1 MAKILIVDDEV
12 EIAELLS
19 DILVDAGFDTII
31 KNKAEDA
38 LECMSSNNFDLI
50 ILDIMLPG
58 MSGMELCAL
67 IRNKVNCPIIF
78 ISAKVQTV
86 DKLVGFEIG
95 ADDYITKPFVNA
107 ELVAR
112 VKANIRQNNRLLNS
126 DIYNKNII
134 KIGDIEIN
142 KDSYEV
148 KKDDTIIELST
159 KEFDLLFYLM
169 NNAGIVLSKDQI
181 YNAVWGSNY
190 GDIGTVAVHIKNL
203 RNKIDKNDE
212 YIITVWGVGYKFV
225 KVLS

>member
-12 EIAELLS
+12 EIAELIN
-19 DILVDAGFDTII
+19 DILKEEGYEIDISNT
-31 KNKAEDA
+31 AEDA
-38 LECMSSNNFDLI
+38 LTRINNNYDLI
-50 ILDIMLPG
+50 ILDVMLPG
-58 MSGMELCAL
+58 MSGTTLCSL
-67 IRNKVNCPIIF
+67 IRDKVKCPIIF
-78 ISAKVQTV
+78 VTAKVQTV

-95 ADDYITKPFVNA
+95 ADDYITKPFVNV
-107 ELVAR
+107 ELIAR
-112 VKANIRQNNRLLNS
+112 VKANIRQNNRLFNS

-148 KKDDTIIELST
+148 KKDGTIIELST

-203 RNKIDKNDE
+203 RNKIDKNDQ

>member
-1 MAKILIVDDEV
+1 MAKILIVDDET
-12 EIAELLS
+12 EIAELIN
-19 DILVDAGFDTII
+19 DILKEEGYETDISNT
-31 KNKAEDA
+31 AEDA
-38 LECMSSNNFDLI
+38 LIKINKNYDLI
-50 ILDIMLPG
+50 ILDVMLPG
-58 MSGMELCAL
+58 MSGTTLCSL
-67 IRNKVNCPIIF
+67 IRNTVKCPIIF
-78 ISAKVQTV
+78 VTAKVQTV

-107 ELVAR
+107 ELIAR
-112 VKANIRQNNRLLNS
+112 VKANLRQNNRLLNN
-126 DIYNKNII
+126 DINNKNII

-142 KDSYEV
+142 KNSYEV
-148 KKDDTIIELST
+148 KKDGNNIELST

-169 NNAGIVLSKDQI
+169 NNAGLVLSKDQI

-203 RNKIDKNDE
+203 RNKIDENDE

>member
-12 EIAELLS
+12 EIAELIN
-19 DILVDAGFDTII
+19 DILKEEGYEIDISNT
-31 KNKAEDA
+31 AEDA
-38 LECMSSNNFDLI
+38 LTRINNNYDLI
-50 ILDIMLPG
+50 ILDVMLPG
-58 MSGMELCAL
+58 MSGTTLCSL
-67 IRNKVNCPIIF
+67 IRDKVKCPIIF
-78 ISAKVQTV
+78 VTAKVQTV

-95 ADDYITKPFVNA
+95 ADDYITKPFVNV
-107 ELVAR
+107 ELIAR

-148 KKDDTIIELST
+148 KKDGTIIELST

-203 RNKIDKNDE
+203 RNKIDKNDQ

>member
-12 EIAELLS
+12 EIAELIN
-19 DILVDAGFDTII
+19 DILKEEGYETDISNT
-31 KNKAEDA
+31 AEDA
-38 LECMSSNNFDLI
+38 LTKINNNYDLI
-50 ILDIMLPG
+50 ILDVMLPG
-58 MSGMELCAL
+58 MSGTTLCSL
-67 IRNKVNCPIIF
+67 IRDKVKCPIIF
-78 ISAKVQTV
+78 VTAKVQTV

-107 ELVAR
+107 ELIAR
-112 VKANIRQNNRLLNS
+112 VKANIRQNNRLLNTE
-126 DIYNKNII
+126 IYNKNII

-203 RNKIDKNDE
+203 RNKIDKNDQ

>member
-12 EIAELLS
+12 EIAELIN
-19 DILVDAGFDTII
+19 DILKEEGYEIDISNT
-31 KNKAEDA
+31 AEDA
-38 LECMSSNNFDLI
+38 LTRINNNYDLI
-50 ILDIMLPG
+50 ILDVMLPG
-58 MSGMELCAL
+58 MSGTTLCSL
-67 IRNKVNCPIIF
+67 IRDKVKCPIIF
-78 ISAKVQTV
+78 VTAKVQTV

-95 ADDYITKPFVNA
+95 ADDYITKPFVNV
-107 ELVAR
+107 ELIAR
-112 VKANIRQNNRLLNS
+112 VKANIRQNNRLLNTE
-126 DIYNKNII
+126 IYNKNII

-148 KKDDTIIELST
+148 KKDGTIIELST

-203 RNKIDKNDE
+203 RNKIDKNDQ

>member
-1 MAKILIVDDEV
+1 MSRILIVDDDL

-19 DILVDAGFDTII
+19 DILVDAGFSTII
-31 KNKAEDA
+31 KNSAEDA
-38 LECMSSNNFDLI
+38 LECINDNNFDLI

-58 MSGMELCAL
+58 MSGTELCAL

-95 ADDYITKPFVNA
+95 CDDYITKPFINDEV
-107 ELVAR
+107 VAR
-112 VKANIRQNNRLLNS
+112 VKANIRQYKRLNKVNNDNFIR
-126 DIYNKNII
+126 IGNIV
-134 KIGDIEIN
+134 IN

-148 KKDDTIIELST
+148 KINDTLVDLSS
-159 KEFDLLFYLM
+159 KEFDLLYYLM
-169 NNAGIVLSKDQI
+169 KNAGMVLSKEQI

-212 YIITVWGVGYKFV
+212 YIITIWGVGYKFV
-225 KVLS
+225 KELI